1 MKIPPGGLKDPPWGK
16 GKDPPYE
23 YVICFNKGCLP
34 STKPRLCSDKAW
46 DLLQVKW
53 MNEKFNGERCPDEP
67 IKGIKN
73 YNLGIL

>member
-1 MKIPPGGLKDPPWGK
+1 MGVKVPPGGFKDPPWGK

-34 STKPRLCSDKAW
+34 STKPRLCSDKVW
-46 DLLQVKW
+46 DLLQKW
-53 MNEKFNGERCPDEP
+53 NDGKKCEDEP
-67 IKGIKN
+67 IIGIKN